1 MSKIGAFVL
10 LAVGILGLSLGAFVI
25 YSVVMRK
32 HWAEEASKRRDLFP
46 WTIAGPFLNKINSI
60 WIGIVLVIFFG
71 GLIFAI
77 IQESF

>member
-1 MSKIGAFVL
+1 MNKIVAFAL
-10 LAVGILGLSLGAFVI
+10 LTVGILGFSFGAFVV

-32 HWAEEASKRRDLFP
+32 HWIEKASQRRDLFP
-46 WTIAGPFLNKINSI
+46 WTIAGPFLNKINFV